1 MMENDP
7 YVDMIDEQWNNI
19 VLMYRTFKDKEQ
31 IIEYDVED
39 KKIYSYPTAEY
50 IGALS
55 ERTRDHAKRQFAEA
69 SRCNQFLLFVKDT
82 KKQRLRSYVFNL
94 PE

>member
-7 YVDMIDEQWNNI
+7 YVDVIDEQWNNI

-31 IIEYDVED
+31 IIEYDLEE

-50 IGALS
+50 IGTLS
-55 ERTRDHAKRQFAEA
+55 ERTRDRTKRQFAEA
-69 SRCNQFLLFVKDT
+69 SRHNQFLLFIKDT
-82 KKQRLRSYVFNL
+82 KKQRLRSYVFDL